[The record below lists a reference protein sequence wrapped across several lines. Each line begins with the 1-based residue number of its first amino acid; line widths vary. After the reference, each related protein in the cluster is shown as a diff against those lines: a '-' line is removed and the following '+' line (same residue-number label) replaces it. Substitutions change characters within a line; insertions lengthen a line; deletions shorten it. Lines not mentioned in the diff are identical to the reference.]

1 MDMWIYLDP
10 KLSLLKKIEKE
21 LLHKP
26 SKKQLKNQKLKEI
39 MEFIKLYD
47 KVK

>member
-1 MDMWIYLDP
+1 MDMRIYLDP

-26 SKKQLKNQKLKEI
+26 SKKQLKTQKLKDI
-39 MEFIKLYD
+39 MEFVKSYDRIK
-47 KVK
+47 